1 MTYSPV
7 LIVHICAGVIAVLSG
22 STALVVRK
30 RSLLHRRFGD
40 VFVISM
46 LIMAAAGAYA
56 AFTKSQPTN
65 VMAGVFT
72 FYLVATAWLTVMR
85 KEKETGHTE
94 FGLLLLGLAAGTGA
108 LIFGWQAAHSAAGL
122 KAGDS
127 VPLYVFGSVALL
139 SAAGDTRMLIRG
151 GVSGAQRLVRH
162 LWRMCIA
169 LFIAA
174 GSFFL
179 GTASDPVLRRTG
191 LRATLFTPA
200 IRQTHL
206 PEVPVLIIVILTV
219 FWLCRVWFTNAYK
232 TPRTKSSASSAPT
245 LANDARIG
253 TF

>member
-1 MTYSPV
+1 MRHLQSRNRLTLWRAFSR
-7 LIVHICAGVIAVLSG
+7 
-22 STALVVRK
+22 STW
-30 RSLLHRRFGD
+30 
-40 VFVISM
+40 
-46 LIMAAAGAYA
+46 
-56 AFTKSQPTN
+56 SQP
-65 VMAGVFT
+65 
-72 FYLVATAWLTVMR
+72 WLTVMR

-94 FGLLLLGLAAGTGA
+94 FGLLLFGLAAGTGS
-108 LIFGWQAAHSAAGL
+108 LIFGWQAAHRATGL
-122 KAGDS
+122 KAEDS
-127 VPLYVFGSVALL
+127 APLYVFGSVALL

-162 LWRMCIA
+162 LWRMCVA

-206 PEVPVLIIVILTV
+206 PEVPVLIIVIMTI

-232 TPRTKSSASSAPT
+232 TPGTKQGSVT
-245 LANDARIG
+245 N
-253 TF
+253 